1 MKLIDAFVIY
11 VANHYIDV
19 LSCDNWSYSILLVYK
34 EIYYPKIAW
43 SITCEVLNN
52 KQLYENT
59 SNQCFLLPIWR

>member
-19 LSCDNWSYSILLVYK
+19 LSCDYGNNSILLVYE

-43 SITCEVLNN
+43 NITCEVLN
-52 KQLYENT
+52 KK
-59 SNQCFLLPIWR
+59 